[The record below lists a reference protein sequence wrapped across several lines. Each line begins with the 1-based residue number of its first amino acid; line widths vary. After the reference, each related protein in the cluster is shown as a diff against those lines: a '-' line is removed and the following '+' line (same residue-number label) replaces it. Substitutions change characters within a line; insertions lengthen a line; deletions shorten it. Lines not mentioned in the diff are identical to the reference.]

1 MAGFNGRWSLSA
13 VDGAAA
19 FYDAIKSPEEHKAKL
34 RKLAE
39 AVKQDAS
46 VYVEEIKIEGN
57 TIHRVAIV
65 NGEKKK
71 DSGPQPLNTE
81 VSAQLP
87 DGRHSKTKIV
97 KESDTKLVRTD
108 VADGLTITT
117 VFEVKGDELSVTQSS
132 GGVSASEK
140 FKRVG

>member
-1 MAGFNGRWSLSA
+1 MAAFNGRWSLAGSEN
-13 VDGAAA
+13 AAA

-34 RKLAE
+34 RKLGE
-39 AVKQDAS
+39 AVKADPS
-46 VYVEEIKIEGN
+46 VYVEEIKIDA
-57 TIHRVAIV
+57 TTLHRVAIV

-81 VSAQLP
+81 ISTQIG
-87 DGRHSKTKIV
+87 DGRPSKSKVV

-108 VADGLTITT
+108 VLDGFNIST
-117 VFEVKGDELSVTQSS
+117 VFEVHGDDLTVTQSS
-132 GGVSASEK
+132 GGVSTVEK